1 DDELK
6 QNIKNISSPIDCDNT
21 GKGSNTAM
29 IYGFLFTVPC
39 LIVVLAVFSLLINVV
54 RMRNS
59 TTREISADVNLEKIK
74 EETELGVYHTIDESV
89 MLPIKE
95 NLHINID
102 SNINKLGLLNSS
114 RKDCRNDVNIVI
126 NLQSNHRSS
135 RTSYS
140 SNGKPA
146 REIVDGD
153 YLNPYTTLTDN
164 WQKETH
170 VYGDNTRKNTGND
183 VHLHS
188 YTRTKPHWKKSVDFD
203 IDCTNTD
210 LEYTKDTKSRSNSW

>member
-1 DDELK
+1 MFALECPSGSFRLNDDNDENCKICTYWFYGKKCTGKCLCSENERCHHVRGCVPRDNDTRSKTICEDELK

-21 GKGSNTAM
+21 SK
-29 IYGFLFTVPC
+29 
-39 LIVVLAVFSLLINVV
+39 
-54 RMRNS
+54 
-59 TTREISADVNLEKIK
+59 
-74 EETELGVYHTIDESV
+74 
-89 MLPIKE
+89 
-95 NLHINID
+95 
-102 SNINKLGLLNSS
+102 GLLNSS

-146 REIVDGD
+146 REIVDVD

-210 LEYTKDTKSRSNSW
+210 LEYTKDTESRSNSWCKTV